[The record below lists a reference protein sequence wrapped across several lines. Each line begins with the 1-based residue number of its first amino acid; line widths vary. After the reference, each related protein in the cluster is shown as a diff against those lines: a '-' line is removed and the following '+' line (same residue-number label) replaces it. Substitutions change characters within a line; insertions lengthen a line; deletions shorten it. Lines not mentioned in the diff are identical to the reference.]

1 MIPDPEPTMP
11 AITWPAEIVGGF
23 ETVMNVAGTLAAT
36 AALILAVLIIRDYYD
51 DDIRDHGRALT
62 SYTLG
67 LGTAVLVAL
76 CVSLVLNQWAYV
88 IFAFLA
94 LPVAFG
100 ARWAIVRFLDRRF

>member
-1 MIPDPEPTMP
+1 MP
-11 AITWPAEIVGGF
+11 AIPFPVEIVAGF
-23 ETVMNVAGTLAAT
+23 ETVMNVAGAIAAT
-36 AALILAVLIIRDYYD
+36 AALILAVLILHAYHDDERD
-51 DDIRDHGRALT
+51 RGRSLT

-67 LGTAVLVAL
+67 LGTAVLAAL
-76 CVSLVLNQWAYV
+76 VVSIVLNQWAYF